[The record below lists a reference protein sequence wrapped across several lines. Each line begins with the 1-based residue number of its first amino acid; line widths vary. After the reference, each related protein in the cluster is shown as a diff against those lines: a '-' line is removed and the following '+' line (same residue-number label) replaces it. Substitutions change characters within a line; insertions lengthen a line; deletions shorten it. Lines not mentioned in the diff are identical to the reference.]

1 MNKIAWGRMVSC
13 GGLAIRLLFCL
24 NGVPLAAEPLKEQ
37 PVGLILSAGDA
48 RLLRASTETPLAA
61 RIGDIL
67 FSGDALRTGS
77 APATFLYCPA
87 KSSESLA
94 PNAEVIFDTAKLK
107 IKSGRMADTK
117 PVSSCFL
124 PQLVRVA
131 VASQQH
137 YGVSM
142 TRGLAKPDGTPVERS
157 QLPPGVQAELVPVE
171 RDISADPLNPAN
183 WIAEATVF
191 EKHNLEANALAD
203 YRKAAQQWKEAVW
216 VRGRIFEL
224 EESLAAQAALAA
236 AAVAPDAKTYALLI
250 GISKY
255 QKLPQDLW
263 LQFAHADAATFAQH
277 LESGRGGGVS
287 PENLLLLQNEQATTA
302 AVRNAFQT
310 FLRNRAGKKDT
321 VFIMVAGHGTVDS
334 KGSYIL
340 TYDSDPQD
348 LSTTAI
354 PMREIQD
361 LVQKELSKVGRV
373 VLLADVCRAA
383 AIGETKPSNVNAAVE
398 RLGEAT
404 GEILGLMASRPKEV
418 SYEGPQ
424 YGGGHGAFTYSV
436 LKGLQGAADDNKD
449 QTVNVNEIIEY
460 VRTQVATLTNNR
472 QHPRDFGNMDNS
484 TPLSDLKKPGIAL
497 ARYPVLYDSR
507 DGSPLLLAS
516 AQQTPLSSNAERD
529 INSFQDAIRAGRI
542 LPDQPD
548 SAFTSLGRLLGEVTP
563 EQYFLQE
570 NQLRIALENQAQQ
583 VLLKYLTG
591 DQQPQTQQDFD
602 AGSAYM
608 EAASRLTP
616 ESLYL
621 EGRKDFFR
629 GRGLLFTKNYPA
641 ATDLLEQSVR
651 IDPGAAYGYNALGI
665 SYLEQA
671 DYRKAIPAF
680 RDAAR
685 RAPLWSYPL
694 HNLALAY
701 FQIGDYRGAIRTYQQ
716 AMKITPQ
723 YSYLPY
729 NLGLIYQRTNRRKEA
744 EQEYRLAMSL
754 APNSAEPLNA
764 LGSLKSQEGKSSEAE
779 KLYRDAL
786 AKNENLLAARHNLA
800 ELLSTR
806 ADRQQEAIDLW
817 RDNLRRNPDYLPSRL
832 GLAQMLAA
840 RGDTAGAIAE
850 YQAVVQVKPE
860 YVAARNALA
869 DLYVKNHDNAAAIA
883 QLRESARLDPQSSP
897 AFERLGDL
905 EAASGNAAEAKAA
918 WQQALQHA
926 TDRSSRKRLKAKI
939 AGAAR

>member
-1 MNKIAWGRMVSC
+1 MRKNLGWA
-13 GGLAIRLLFCL
+13 LACL
-24 NGVPLAAEPLKEQ
+24 YCLPLGAEPAKEQ
-37 PVGLILSAGDA
+37 PVGLVLSAAGA
-48 RLLRASTETPLAA
+48 KLLRANTETPLAA

-67 FSGDALRTGS
+67 FVGDSLRTETS
-77 APATFLYCPA
+77 PASFLFCPA

-94 PNAEVIFDTAKLK
+94 PNAEVIFDAAKLK
-107 IKSGRMADTK
+107 IKSGKIAETK
-117 PVSSCFL
+117 PVASCFL

-142 TRGLAKPDGTPVERS
+142 TRGLAKPDGQPLERS
-157 QLPPGVQAELVPVE
+157 QLPADVLAELVPVE
-171 RDISADPLNPAN
+171 RDISADPLNAAN
-183 WIAEATVF
+183 WIAEASVF
-191 EKHNLEANALAD
+191 EKHKLEANALAD
-203 YRKAAQQWKEAVW
+203 YRKVAQQWKDAVW

-236 AAVAPDAKTYALLI
+236 AAIAPDARTYALLI
-250 GISKY
+250 GISQY
-255 QKLPQDLW
+255 QKLPQELW

-277 LESGRGGGVS
+277 LQSGRGGGVP
-287 PENLLLLQNEQATTA
+287 PENLLLLSNEQATTA

-348 LSTTAI
+348 LSATAI
-354 PMREIQD
+354 PMQEIQD

-383 AIGETKPSNVNAAVE
+383 AIGGTKPTNVNAAVE

-449 QTVNVNEIIEY
+449 SSVNVTEIIEY
-460 VRTQVATLTNNR
+460 VRSQVATQTNNK

-484 TPLSDLKKPGIAL
+484 TPLSDLKKPGITL
-497 ARYPVLYDSR
+497 ARYPVMYDSR
-507 DGSPLLLAS
+507 TGEPLLLAA
-516 AQQTPLSSNAERD
+516 AQQIPLSSDAARD
-529 INSFQDAIRAGRI
+529 VNTFQDAIRAGRL
-542 LPDQPD
+542 LPDVPD
-548 SAFTSLGRLLGEVTP
+548 GAFPALTKLQGELTP
-563 EQYFLQE
+563 EQYFIQE

-591 DQQPQTQQDFD
+591 DQQPQSQQDFD
-602 AGSAYM
+602 AGSQYM
-608 EAASRLTP
+608 EAAARLTP

-629 GRGLLFTKNYPA
+629 GRALLFTKNYPGA
-641 ATDLLEQSVR
+641 ADLLEQSVR

-671 DYRKAIPAF
+671 DFRKAIPAF
-680 RDAAR
+680 RDATR

-701 FQIGDYRGAIRTYQQ
+701 VESGDYRNAVRSYQQ

-729 NLGLIYQRTNRRKEA
+729 NLGLVYQRTNKRKEA
-744 EQEYRLAMSL
+744 EQSYRLAMSL
-754 APNSAEPLNA
+754 APDSAEPLNA
-764 LGSLKSQEGKSSEAE
+764 LGSLKSQEGKTADAE

-786 AKNENLLAARHNLA
+786 AKNANLLAARHNLA
-800 ELLSTR
+800 LLLSAR
-806 ADRQQEAIDLW
+806 ADRQPEAIALW
-817 RDNLRRNPDYLPSRL
+817 RDNLQRNPEYLPSRL
-832 GLAQMLAA
+832 SLAETLASHD
-840 RGDTAGAIAE
+840 DTAAAITE
-850 YQAVVQVKPE
+850 YQAVVRAKPE
-860 YVAARNALA
+860 YVAARTALA
-869 DLYVKNHDNAAAIA
+869 DLYVKSHDNAAAIE
-883 QLRESARLDPQSSP
+883 QLRESAKLDPQSAP
-897 AFERLGDL
+897 IFERIGDL
-905 EAASGNAAEAKAA
+905 QASSGNASEAKAA
-918 WQQALQHA
+918 WQQALDHS
-926 TDRSSRKRLKAKI
+926 TDKSSRKRLNAKI
-939 AGAAR
+939 AGAGK

>member
-1 MNKIAWGRMVSC
+1 VQ
-13 GGLAIRLLFCL
+13 LASLSI
-24 NGVPLAAEPLKEQ
+24 PLAAEPPKEQ
-37 PVGLILSAGDA
+37 PVGLVLSATSA
-48 RLLRASTETPLAA
+48 KLLRANTETPLAA

-67 FSGDALRTGS
+67 FAGDTLRTES
-77 APATFLYCPA
+77 SPVTFLFCPA
-87 KSSESLA
+87 KSSDTLG
-94 PNAEVIFDTAKLK
+94 PNAEVILEGAKLK
-107 IKSGRMADTK
+107 TKSGKIAATK
-117 PVSSCFL
+117 PVASCFL

-131 VASQQH
+131 VATQQH

-142 TRGLAKPDGTPVERS
+142 TRGLAKPDAQPLGRS
-157 QLPPGVQAELVPVE
+157 ELPPDVLSELVPVE

-183 WIAEATVF
+183 WIVEASVY
-191 EKHNLEANALAD
+191 ERHKLEANALAD
-203 YRKAAQQWKEAVW
+203 YRKAAEQWKDAVW

-236 AAVAPDAKTYALLI
+236 AAIAPDASTYALLI
-250 GISKY
+250 GISEY
-255 QKLPQDLW
+255 QKLPQELW
-263 LQFAHADAATFAQH
+263 LQYAHADAATFAQH
-277 LESGRGGGVS
+277 LQSGRGGGVPS
-287 PENLLLLQNEQATTA
+287 ENLLLLANKQATTA
-302 AVRNAFQT
+302 AIRNAFQS

-348 LSTTAI
+348 LSATAI
-354 PMREIQD
+354 PMQEIQD
-361 LVQKELSKVGRV
+361 LVQQELSKVGRV

-383 AIGETKPSNVNAAVE
+383 AIGATRPSNVNAAVE

-449 QTVNVNEIIEY
+449 QSVNVNELIEY
-460 VRTQVATLTNNR
+460 VRTQVAAQTNNK
-472 QHPRDFGNMDNS
+472 QHPRDFGNLDNS
-484 TPLSDLKKPGIAL
+484 TPLSDLKKPGITL
-497 ARYPVLYDSR
+497 ARYPILYDSR
-507 DGSPLLLAS
+507 NGQPLLLAA
-516 AQQTPLSSNAERD
+516 AQQTPLSSDAARD
-529 INSFQDAIRAGRI
+529 VSALQDAIQA
-542 LPDQPD
+542 
-548 SAFTSLGRLLGEVTP
+548 GRLLPTQPANAFTVLDRLRGEITP
-563 EQYFLQE
+563 QQLFIQE
-570 NQLRIALENQAQQ
+570 NQLRVALENQAQQ

-602 AGSAYM
+602 AGSEYM

-621 EGRKDFFR
+621 EGRRDFFR
-629 GRGLLFTKNYPA
+629 GRAMLFTKNYPA
-641 ATDLLEQSVR
+641 AADLLEQSVR
-651 IDPGAAYGYNALGI
+651 IDPGGAYAYNALGI

-671 DYRKAIPAF
+671 DYRRAIPAF
-680 RDAAR
+680 RDSVR

-701 FQIGDYRGAIRTYQQ
+701 YQTGDYRNAVRSYQQ

-729 NLGLIYQRTNRRKEA
+729 NLGLVYQRTNRRKEA
-744 EQEYRLAMSL
+744 EQSYRLAMSL
-754 APNSAEPLNA
+754 APDSAEPLNA
-764 LGSLKSQEGKSSEAE
+764 LGSLRSQEGKAADAE

-786 AKNENLLAARHNLA
+786 AKNANLLAARHNLA
-800 ELLSTR
+800 ELLAAR

-817 RDNLRRNPDYLPSRL
+817 RDNLQRDPGHLPSRL
-832 GLAQMLAA
+832 GLAGLLSA
-840 RGDTAGAIAE
+840 RGDTAAAITE
-850 YQAVVQVKPE
+850 YQAVVQAKPE
-860 YVAARNALA
+860 YIAARTALA
-869 DLYVKNHDNAAAIA
+869 DLYVKNHDTAAAIA

-897 AFERLGDL
+897 VYERIGDL
-905 EAASGNAAEAKAA
+905 EASAGHSADAKAA
-918 WQQALQHA
+918 WQQALAHA
-926 TDRSSRKRLKAKI
+926 PDKSARKRLNAKI
-939 AGAAR
+939 GGAGK

>member
-1 MNKIAWGRMVSC
+1 MFLGC
-13 GGLAIRLLFCL
+13 LFAI
-24 NGVPLAAEPLKEQ
+24 PLAAEPGREQ
-37 PVGLILSAGDA
+37 PVGLVLSTAGA
-48 RLLRASTETPLAA
+48 KVLRSNTETPLAA
-61 RIGDIL
+61 RVGDIL
-67 FSGDALRTGS
+67 FAGDALRTDAS
-77 APATFLYCPA
+77 PASFLFCPA
-87 KSSESLA
+87 KSSESLT
-94 PNAEVIFDTAKLK
+94 PNAEVIFESAKLK
-107 IKSGRMADTK
+107 IKSGKIADTK
-117 PVSSCFL
+117 PVASCFL

-142 TRGLAKPDGTPVERS
+142 TRGLAKPDARPLDRN
-157 QLPPGVQAELVPVE
+157 QFPPDVLAELVPVE

-191 EKHNLEANALAD
+191 EKHKLEANALAA
-203 YRKAAQQWKEAVW
+203 YHKAAGQWKDAVW

-236 AAVAPDAKTYALLI
+236 AAIAPDARTFALLI

-263 LQFAHADAATFAQH
+263 LQYAHADAATFAQH
-277 LESGRGGGVS
+277 LESGRGGGV
-287 PENLLLLQNEQATTA
+287 PQENLMLLTNEQATTA

-321 VFIMVAGHGTVDS
+321 VFIMVAGHGTVDT

-348 LSTTAI
+348 LSATAI
-354 PMREIQD
+354 PMQEIQD
-361 LVQKELSKVGRV
+361 LVQQELSKVGRV

-383 AIGETKPSNVNAAVE
+383 AIGATKPSNVNAAVE

-436 LKGLQGAADDNKD
+436 VKGLQGAADDNHD
-449 QTVNVNEIIEY
+449 QSVNVTKIIDY
-460 VRTQVATLTNNR
+460 VRTQVAAQTNNK

-484 TPLSDLKKPGIAL
+484 TPLSDLKKPGITL
-497 ARYPVLYDSR
+497 ARFPVMYDSR
-507 DGSPLLLAS
+507 TGEPLLLAA
-516 AQQTPLSSNAERD
+516 AQQVAISSDVTRD
-529 INSFQDAIRAGRI
+529 VNTFQDAIQAGRL
-542 LPDQPD
+542 LPGSQD
-548 SAFTSLGRLLGEVTP
+548 SAFTALVKLQGELTP
-563 EQYFLQE
+563 EQYFFQE

-602 AGSAYM
+602 AGSEYM
-608 EAASRLTP
+608 EAATRLTP

-621 EGRKDFFR
+621 EGRKDFFH
-629 GRGLLFTKNYPA
+629 GRALLFTKNYPA
-641 ATDLLEQSVR
+641 AADLLEQAVR
-651 IDPGAAYGYNALGI
+651 IDPGAAYAFNALGI

-671 DYRKAIPAF
+671 DFRKAIPAF
-680 RDAAR
+680 RDAAH

-701 FQIGDYRGAIRTYQQ
+701 VESGDTRGAIRSYQQ

-729 NLGLIYQRTNRRKEA
+729 NLGLVYQRTNKRKEA
-744 EQEYRLAMSL
+744 EQSYRMAMSL
-754 APNSAEPLNA
+754 APDSAEPLNA
-764 LGSLKSQEGKSSEAE
+764 LGSLKSQEGKAAEAE
-779 KLYRDAL
+779 KLYREAL
-786 AKNENLLAARHNLA
+786 GKNANLLAARHNLA
-800 ELLSTR
+800 LLLAAR
-806 ADRQQEAIDLW
+806 ADRQPEAIGLW
-817 RDNLRRNPDYLPSRL
+817 RDNLQRNPDYLPSRL
-832 GLAQMLAA
+832 NLAGTLAA
-840 RGDTAGAIAE
+840 RGDTAAAIEE
-850 YQAVVQVKPE
+850 YQAVVRAKPE
-860 YVAARNALA
+860 YVAARTALA
-869 DLYVKNHDNAAAIA
+869 DLYVKNHDHAAAIE
-883 QLRESARLDPQSSP
+883 QLQKCATLDPQNAP
-897 AFERLGDL
+897 IYEKIGDL
-905 EAASGNAAEAKAA
+905 EAAAGHPAEAKAA
-918 WQQALQHA
+918 WQQALDHSTEKSA
-926 TDRSSRKRLKAKI
+926 RKRIIAKIGAKI
-939 AGAAR
+939 AGATR

>member
-1 MNKIAWGRMVSC
+1 MNKNIGWA
-13 GGLAIRLLFCL
+13 LACL
-24 NGVPLAAEPLKEQ
+24 CSILPAVPLSAEPAKEQ
-37 PVGLILSAGDA
+37 PVGLVLTATA
-48 RLLRASTETPLAA
+48 AKLLRAKSETPLTA
-61 RIGDIL
+61 RTGDIL
-67 FSGDALRTGS
+67 FAGDSLHTES
-77 APATFLYCPA
+77 APATFLFCPA

-94 PNAEVIFDTAKLK
+94 SNAEVTFEAAKLK
-107 IKSGRMADTK
+107 IKSGKITESK
-117 PVSSCFL
+117 PIASCFL
-124 PQLVRVA
+124 PQLVRVSI
-131 VASQQH
+131 ASQQH

-142 TRGLAKPDGTPVERS
+142 TRGLAKPDAKPLERNQLSADVLAELDPVEH
-157 QLPPGVQAELVPVE
+157 
-171 RDISADPLNPAN
+171 DISADPLNPAN

-191 EKHNLEANALAD
+191 EKHKLEANALAD
-203 YRKAAQQWKEAVW
+203 YRKVAAQWKDSVW

-224 EESLAAQAALAA
+224 EESLAAEAALAA
-236 AAVAPDAKTYALLI
+236 AAIAPDAKTFALLI

-255 QKLPQDLW
+255 QKLPQELW

-277 LESGRGGGVS
+277 LQSGRGGGV
-287 PENLLLLQNEQATTA
+287 PRENLMLLANEQATTA

-348 LSTTAI
+348 LTTTAI
-354 PMREIQD
+354 PMQEIQD

-383 AIGETKPSNVNAAVE
+383 EIGATRPGNVNAAVE
-398 RLGEAT
+398 RLGQAQ

-424 YGGGHGAFTYSV
+424 YGGGHGAFSYSV
-436 LKGLQGAADDNKD
+436 IKGLQGGADDNKD
-449 QTVNVNEIIEY
+449 QSVNVSEIIDY
-460 VRTQVATLTNNR
+460 VRTQVAAETNNK

-484 TPLSDLKKPGIAL
+484 IPLSDLKKPGIAL

-507 DGSPLLLAS
+507 TGEPLLLAS
-516 AQQTPLSSNAERD
+516 AQQTPLSSDATRDVNAFEE
-529 INSFQDAIRAGRI
+529 AIRAGRI
-542 LPDQPD
+542 LPDQTD
-548 SAFTSLGRLLGEVTP
+548 SAFTALGRLQGELTP

-570 NQLRIALENQAQQ
+570 NRLRIALEDQAQQ

-602 AGSAYM
+602 QGSQYM

-629 GRGLLFTKNYPA
+629 GRALLFARNYPA
-641 ATDLLEQSVR
+641 AADLLEQSVR

-671 DYRKAIPAF
+671 DFRKAIPAL
-680 RDAAR
+680 RDAVR

-694 HNLALAY
+694 ANLALAY
-701 FQIGDYRGAIRTYQQ
+701 QENGDYRGAIRSYQQ

-729 NLGLIYQRTNRRKEA
+729 DLGLVYQRTNRRKEA
-744 EQEYRLAMSL
+744 EQSYRLAMSL
-754 APNSAEPLNA
+754 APDSAYPLNA
-764 LGSLKSQEGKSSEAE
+764 LGTLKAQEGKAVEAE

-786 AKNENLLAARHNLA
+786 AKNVNLLEARHDLGLLLAARN
-800 ELLSTR
+800 
-806 ADRQQEAIDLW
+806 DRQAEAIDLW
-817 RDNLRRNPDYLPSRL
+817 RDNLQRKPDYLPSRL
-832 GLAQMLAA
+832 SLAA
-840 RGDTAGAIAE
+840 TLATRGDTTGAITE
-850 YQAVVQVKPE
+850 YQRVVQLKPA
-860 YVAARNALA
+860 YVAARIALA
-869 DLYVKNHDNAAAIA
+869 DLYIKNHDNAAAIE
-883 QLRESARLDPQSSP
+883 QLRESAKLDPQSGP
-897 AFERLGDL
+897 IYEHIGDL
-905 EAASGNAAEAKAA
+905 ESSSGHATEARNA
-918 WQQALQHA
+918 WRQALQHA
-926 TDRSSRKRLKAKI
+926 PDKSTRKRINAKI
-939 AGAAR
+939 AGAAK

>member
-1 MNKIAWGRMVSC
+1 MAGI
-13 GGLAIRLLFCL
+13 
-24 NGVPLAAEPLKEQ
+24 PLAADTAKEQ
-37 PVGLILSAGDA
+37 PVGLVLSTAGA
-48 RLLRASTETPLAA
+48 KLLRANTETPLAA
-61 RIGDIL
+61 RTGDVL
-67 FSGDALRTGS
+67 FAGDSLRAES
-77 APATFLYCPA
+77 SPVNFLFCPA

-94 PNAEVIFDTAKLK
+94 PNTEVILETAKLK
-107 IKSGRMADTK
+107 VKAGKIADTK
-117 PVSSCFL
+117 PVASCFL

-142 TRGLAKPDGTPVERS
+142 TRGLAKPDGTPVERN
-157 QLPPGVQAELVPVE
+157 QLPPDVIAELVPVE
-171 RDISADPLNPAN
+171 RDISADPLNPSN
-183 WIAEATVF
+183 LIAEATIF
-191 EKHNLEANALAD
+191 EKHKLEANALAD
-203 YRKAAQQWKEAVW
+203 YRKVAQQWKDAVW

-236 AAVAPDAKTYALLI
+236 AAIAPDAKTYALLI

-255 QKLPQDLW
+255 QKLPQELW

-277 LESGRGGGVS
+277 LQSGRGGGV
-287 PENLLLLQNEQATTA
+287 PQENLLLLANEQATTA

-354 PMREIQD
+354 PMQEIQD
-361 LVQKELSKVGRV
+361 LVQQELSKVGRV

-383 AIGETKPSNVNAAVE
+383 AIGATKPTNVNAAVE

-449 QTVNVNEIIEY
+449 QVVNVTEIIEY
-460 VRTQVATLTNNR
+460 VRTQVASQTNNK

-497 ARYPVLYDSR
+497 ARFPIMYDSR
-507 DGSPLLLAS
+507 NGEPLLLAS
-516 AQQTPLSSNAERD
+516 AQQTPLSSDATRD
-529 INSFQDAIRAGRI
+529 LTAYQDAIRAGRL
-542 LPDQPD
+542 LPDQTD
-548 SAFTSLGRLLGEVTP
+548 SAFTSLDKLKGELTP

-591 DQQPQTQQDFD
+591 DQQPQSQQDFD
-602 AGSAYM
+602 AGSQYM

-629 GRGLLFTKNYPA
+629 GRALLFTKNYPA
-641 ATDLLEQSVR
+641 AADMLEQSVR

-680 RDAAR
+680 RDASR

-694 HNLALAY
+694 HNLALSY
-701 FQIGDYRGAIRTYQQ
+701 VQSGDYRNAIRTYQQ

-723 YSYLPY
+723 FSYLPY
-729 NLGLIYQRTNRRKEA
+729 NLGLVYQRVNKRKEA
-744 EQEYRLAMSL
+744 EQSYRQAMTL
-754 APNSAEPLNA
+754 APASAEPPNA
-764 LGSLKSQEGKSSEAE
+764 LGSLKAEEGKPAEAE

-800 ELLSTR
+800 LLLAART
-806 ADRQQEAIDLW
+806 DRQPEAIDLW
-817 RDNLRRNPDYLPSRL
+817 RDNLKRNPDYLPSRL
-832 GLAQMLAA
+832 SLAGTLAA
-840 RGDTAGAIAE
+840 KGDNAGAITE
-850 YQAVVQVKPE
+850 YQAVVRSKPD
-860 YVAARNALA
+860 YVAARTALA
-869 DLYVKNHDNAAAIA
+869 DLYVKNHDNAAAIE
-883 QLRESARLDPQSSP
+883 QLRETAKLDPQSAP
-897 AFERLGDL
+897 IYERIGDL
-905 EAASGNAAEAKAA
+905 QSASGNTADAKAS
-918 WQQALQHA
+918 WQQALEKSSDKA
-926 TDRSSRKRLKAKI
+926 SRKRLNAKLS
-939 AGAAR
+939 GAAK